1 MRNIIN
7 PEMLLL
13 ARESRGLS
21 QSDLSTL
28 LNISQAKLSKAEKGE
43 QTLNDELIPSLSTVL
58 RYPESFFYQ
67 SAPTSPVSHYYFRRK
82 LSIPQKNVAQI
93 EANVKILRQSIDYL
107 IDSIELPEVEIPSFN
122 VSKESPEEIARK
134 ARYIL
139 KLPTG
144 PIANLVNVLER
155 LGIIVFKTDF
165 LFNEKIDGLSTISEK
180 GVKIIFLNKT
190 MSNDRQRF
198 SLAHEFG
205 HMLMHF
211 ENFHDPDTVEDE
223 ANRFAAE
230 FLMPEHE
237 IKNSL
242 RSLTVTKL
250 GDLKRYWRVSMKAVL
265 YRAKTLKT
273 ITPEQHRNFQIQFSK
288 MGISKVEPILLPEE
302 SSFLL
307 NEIVKLHTDD
317 LGYSLEELSR
327 ITRLQAEEFAIK
339 FTHIPSPKLRI
350 VRFE

>member
-1 MRNIIN
+1 MRNTIN

-21 QSDLSTL
+21 QSDLSSL

-43 QTLNDELIPSLSTVL
+43 QTLNDDLIPSLVRAL
-58 RYPESFFYQ
+58 GYPESFFYQ
-67 SAPTSPVSHYYFRRK
+67 AAPTSPVSHYYFRRK

-93 EANVKILRQSIDYL
+93 ESNVKILRQSIDYL
-107 IDSIELPEVEIPSFN
+107 IDSVELPEAILPSFN
-122 VSKESPEEIARK
+122 IKKEEPEEIARK
-134 ARYIL
+134 ARYLL
-139 KLPTG
+139 KIPNG
-144 PIANLVNVLER
+144 PIGNLVNVLER

-165 LFNEKIDGLSTISEK
+165 LFTEKVDGLSTISEK

-230 FLMPEHE
+230 FLMPEAE
-237 IKNSL
+237 IKNNL
-242 RSLTVTKL
+242 RSLTIAKL
-250 GDLKRYWRVSMKAVL
+250 GDLKRHWKVSMKALL

-273 ITPEQHRNFQIQFSK
+273 ITPDQYRNFQIQFSK
-288 MGISKVEPILLPEE
+288 MGIAKVEPIQLPEE

-307 NEIVKLHTDD
+307 NEIVKLHMDE
-317 LGYSLEELSR
+317 LGYTLEELSR
-327 ITRLQAEEFAIK
+327 ITRLEAEEFVIK
-339 FTHIPSPKLRI
+339 FTHIPPPKLRI
-350 VRFE
+350 VRFQ